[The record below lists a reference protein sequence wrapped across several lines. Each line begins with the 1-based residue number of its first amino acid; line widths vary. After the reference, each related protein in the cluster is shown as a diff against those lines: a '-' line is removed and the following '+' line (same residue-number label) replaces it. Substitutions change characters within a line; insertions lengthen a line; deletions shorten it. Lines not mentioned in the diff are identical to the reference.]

1 MSDKPK
7 KKKSIKKTETK
18 SSIKKSE
25 TKSSKKG
32 KDSKSKDKKSSKNSF
47 THSHSNEDNKSIT
60 SKIEEDQS
68 MLKKI

>member
-32 KDSKSKDKKSSKNSF
+32 KDSKSKDKYISV
-47 THSHSNEDNKSIT
+47 IY
-60 SKIEEDQS
+60 
-68 MLKKI
+68 LKKIPFLKRRKKNLL